1 MIYCINDKKDL
12 SLFESLNNT
21 IIMLK
26 YAQMSKIKKEIEYQD
41 QIEKQEIGKRI
52 KSHIQHKLIHMLDI
66 QIHRVAKFH
75 N

>member
-26 YAQMSKIKKEIEYQD
+26 YAQMSKIKK
-41 QIEKQEIGKRI
+41 KKLSI
-52 KSHIQHKLIHMLDI
+52 KTKLKIKGLVKESKAI
-66 QIHRVAKFH
+66 YNI

>member
-41 QIEKQEIGKRI
+41 QIENQRIGKRI
-52 KSHIQHKLIHMLDI
+52 KSHIKHKLILMLDI
-66 QIHRVAKFH
+66 QIHRIAKFH

>member
-41 QIEKQEIGKRI
+41 QIEKQGIDKRI
-52 KSHIQHKLIHMLDI
+52 KSHIYNI
-66 QIHRVAKFH
+66 

>member
-52 KSHIQHKLIHMLDI
+52 KSHIQHKLILMLDI
-66 QIHRVAKFH
+66 QIHQIAKFH

>member
-12 SLFESLNNT
+12 SLFEILNNT

-52 KSHIQHKLIHMLDI
+52 KSHIYNI
-66 QIHRVAKFH
+66 

>member
-41 QIEKQEIGKRI
+41 QIEKQGIDKRI
-52 KSHIQHKLIHMLDI
+52 KSHIYNINWFLC
-66 QIHRVAKFH
+66 
-75 N
+75 

>member
-41 QIEKQEIGKRI
+41 KVEKQEIGKRI
-52 KSHIQHKLIHMLDI
+52 KSHIYNI
-66 QIHRVAKFH
+66 

>member
-41 QIEKQEIGKRI
+41 QIEKQRIGKRI
-52 KSHIQHKLIHMLDI
+52 KSHIYNINWFLC
-66 QIHRVAKFH
+66 
-75 N
+75 

>member
-41 QIEKQEIGKRI
+41 QIEKQGIGKRI
-52 KSHIQHKLIHMLDI
+52 KSHIYNI
-66 QIHRVAKFH
+66 

>member
-41 QIEKQEIGKRI
+41 QIEKQRIGKRI
-52 KSHIQHKLIHMLDI
+52 KSHIYNI
-66 QIHRVAKFH
+66 

>member
-52 KSHIQHKLIHMLDI
+52 KSHIYNID
-66 QIHRVAKFH
+66 
-75 N
+75 

>member
-1 MIYCINDKKDL
+1 
-12 SLFESLNNT
+12 
-21 IIMLK
+21 MLK

-52 KSHIQHKLIHMLDI
+52 KSHIYNI
-66 QIHRVAKFH
+66 